1 MQPHWIHCKTTH
13 RKQIRWCLAYSISP
27 TLFSP
32 LDFNFFYKFLTCFPC
47 DSFYKYVFYY
57 IHNLGAAHITIPE
70 HQAVCPQWC
79 GLTLGL
85 EAGPWHAAYGRWHRG
100 SRWWPMGN
108 GPVDILTILSSPWS
122 SPAWSPKSLEA
133 PPRSRPHCRGTGSDF
148 ENQLVPGSLVPH
160 TNTTHWVSLSWSQG
174 DEKLGEVQDVS
185 RSGKDL

>member
-13 RKQIRWCLAYSISP
+13 RKQTRWCLAYSISP

-70 HQAVCPQWC
+70 HPAVCPKWC

-85 EAGPWHAAYGRWHRG
+85 EAGPWHTACGTRHCG

-108 GPVDILTILSSPWS
+108 GPVDILTILSPPWS

-133 PPRSRPHCRGTGSDF
+133 PPPPPRLPPLPPATAEELEVTSRTSSDPEAWSHTPTQRTGSICHGPRVMR
-148 ENQLVPGSLVPH
+148 N
-160 TNTTHWVSLSWSQG
+160 
-174 DEKLGEVQDVS
+174 
-185 RSGKDL
+185 